1 MDELDIKLNQ
11 YYGGKVVRKDLT
23 KSIKEGANV
32 PSYVLEYLLGMYCA
46 TDDAEDIEQGVSM
59 VKHVLADNFVR
70 PDEAEKIKS
79 KIRERGRYKIID
91 KVSAKLNEH
100 TDCYEGII
108 FNININ
114 KVYIDDAYVKKYE
127 KLLCGGIWCIIDMEY
142 LYDEN
147 AKGSPFTISSLKP
160 IQMPATDLEEY
171 IEGRKHF
178 TLDEWIEVI
187 CRSVGMEPSN
197 LDENTRWH
205 LVARMIPFVENNY
218 NICELG
224 PRGTGK
230 SYVYDELS
238 PYSILI
244 SGGQTTVANLFYNMG
259 KHQVGLV
266 GTWDVV
272 AFDEVAGINMKDKDG
287 IQIMKGYMANGSFSR
302 GKESINANA
311 SMVFVG
317 NINGSIENL
326 VRVSHL
332 LSPFPKDMIDTA
344 FFDRFHHYLPG
355 WEIPKMRP
363 EYFTDAF
370 GFISDYFSECLR
382 EMRKHNFSDAIQK
395 YSRLGKDLNQR
406 DTIAVKR
413 TVSGL
418 VKLLFP
424 DGSYQ
429 KEDVRKC
436 LEYALIGRR
445 RIKEQ
450 LKKIGGLEF
459 FDVHFSYIDLE
470 DGEERYVSTPE
481 NGGSALIPEGEM
493 QAGSLYGIAHQPG
506 DGQIGLVRLDL
517 QVMAGNGKFTHTGF
531 GSGSAISDELKEA
544 VNYCRSNLSR
554 ITQASKFSESEMHMK
569 ATDINGIGTL
579 QGLELAVFV
588 SLVSGLTG
596 RPLQPQMCVLGSM
609 SIGGTIIPTSDLAGA
624 LQIAAD
630 AGAKRILLPVAD
642 MMQYSKVP
650 ADLVSK
656 FSLEIYSDPVDAA
669 FKALGIK

>member
-382 EMRKHNFSDAIQK
+382 EMRKHNFCDAIQK
-395 YSRLGKDLNQR
+395 YFRLGKDLNQR

-418 VKLLFP
+418 LKLLFP

>member
-46 TDDAEDIEQGVSM
+46 TDDVEDIEQGVSM

-114 KVYIDDAYVKKYE
+114 KVYIDDAYIKKYE

-395 YSRLGKDLNQR
+395 YFRLGKDLNQR

-418 VKLLFP
+418 LKLLFP

>member
-272 AFDEVAGINMKDKDG
+272 AFGEVAGINMKDKDG

-395 YSRLGKDLNQR
+395 YFRLGKDLNQR

-418 VKLLFP
+418 LKLLFP

>member
-395 YSRLGKDLNQR
+395 YFRLGKDLNQR

-418 VKLLFP
+418 LKLLFP

>member
-11 YYGGKVVRKDLT
+11 YYSGKVVRKDLT

-395 YSRLGKDLNQR
+395 YFRLGKDLNQR

-418 VKLLFP
+418 LKLLFP

-609 SIGGTIIPTSDLAGA
+609 SIGGTVIPTSDLAGA

>member
-114 KVYIDDAYVKKYE
+114 KVYIDDAYIKKYE

-178 TLDEWIEVI
+178 TLNEWIEVI

-395 YSRLGKDLNQR
+395 YFRLGKDLNQR

-418 VKLLFP
+418 LKLLFP

>member
-114 KVYIDDAYVKKYE
+114 KVYIDDAYIKKYE

-395 YSRLGKDLNQR
+395 YFRLGKDLNQR

-418 VKLLFP
+418 LKLLFP

>member
-395 YSRLGKDLNQR
+395 YFRLGKDLNQR

-418 VKLLFP
+418 LKLLFP

-544 VNYCRSNLSR
+544 VNDCRSNLSR

-588 SLVSGLTG
+588 SLVSGLTA